1 MKNREKEREK
11 EEKRGEEG
19 ERGRKGEMEGRDP
32 ERYTERYIGDR
43 DTCREIEKMT
53 SKITRS
59 NTSTMLLLGKQNS
72 MDSLGRSLWVWRTW
86 ADI

>member
-19 ERGRKGEMEGRDP
+19 ERGRKGEMDP
-32 ERYTERYIGDR
+32 ERYTERYTGDR